1 MYLFWYF
8 RDKEEQW
15 KLIKELINILTKESV
30 EKNAHNLEH
39 SSSKL
44 RAQLGA
50 LQFQVVRSTW
60 NTPVPSCAHNLEQ
73 ERSKLL

>member
-1 MYLFWYF
+1 M
-8 RDKEEQW
+8 
-15 KLIKELINILTKESV
+15 LTKESF

-73 ERSKLL
+73 ERYKLL